1 MFLRIALGLGV
12 LWLVAACDVVPTADT
27 NTGAAPLV
35 AATSGFSSAAQA
47 QRAFARVATTME
59 PVIER
64 ECSAKTTGLDCDFRI
79 VIDGNPNSPAN
90 AYQTLDANKRPII
103 AFTQK
108 LILGAGNA
116 DELAFVMGHEGA
128 HHILNHIGRQK
139 QNSVAGAV
147 ILGGLATLSGAAPA
161 GVEEAVKLGAQV
173 GVRGYSKD
181 FELEAD
187 YLGAKL
193 TALGG
198 YSPVI
203 GSEFIKRIPD
213 PGDRFLG
220 THPSN
225 DERLQVVQK
234 ALSEI

>member
-12 LWLVAACDVVPTADT
+12 LGLVAACDVLPTADT
-27 NTGAAPLV
+27 NTGAGPLV
-35 AATSGFSSAAQA
+35 VTTSRFSSAAQA

-90 AYQTLDANKRPII
+90 AYQTLDANKRPLI

-128 HHILNHIGRQK
+128 HHILNHIRRQK

-173 GVRGYSKD
+173 GVRRYSKD

-198 YSPVI
+198 YSPVT

>member
-12 LWLVAACDVVPTADT
+12 LGLVAACDVVPTADT

-35 AATSGFSSAAQA
+35 ATTSGFSSVAQA

-64 ECSAKTTGLDCDFRI
+64 ECRAKTTGLDCDFRI

-90 AYQTLDANKRPII
+90 AYQTLDVNKRPII

-139 QNSVAGAV
+139 QNSAGLLFWAV
-147 ILGGLATLSGAAPA
+147 LQPYRVRHQPA
-161 GVEEAVKLGAQV
+161 L
-173 GVRGYSKD
+173 
-181 FELEAD
+181 
-187 YLGAKL
+187 
-193 TALGG
+193 
-198 YSPVI
+198 
-203 GSEFIKRIPD
+203 KR
-213 PGDRFLG
+213 L
-220 THPSN
+220 
-225 DERLQVVQK
+225 
-234 ALSEI
+234 

>member
-1 MFLRIALGLGV
+1 MFLRMAIGFGLLG
-12 LWLVAACDVVPTADT
+12 LVAACDVVSTSDT
-27 NTGAAPLV
+27 NTGVAPLV
-35 AATSGFSSAAQA
+35 ATTSGSSSAAQA
-47 QRAFARVATTME
+47 RRAFARVAATME

-64 ECSAKTTGLDCDFRI
+64 ECRTKTADLDCDFRI

-90 AYQTLDANKRPII
+90 AYQSLDANKRPII

-108 LILGAGNA
+108 LILDAGNA

-139 QNSVAGAV
+139 KNSVAGAV
-147 ILGGLATLSGAAPA
+147 ILGGLATLTGAAPA
-161 GVEEAVKLGAQV
+161 GVEGAVKLGAQF
-173 GVRGYSKD
+173 GARGYSKD
-181 FELEAD
+181 HELEAD

-213 PGDRFLG
+213 AGDRFLG

-225 DERLQVVQK
+225 GERLQVVQT

>member
-1 MFLRIALGLGV
+1 MLLRIAIGFGLLGL
-12 LWLVAACDVVPTADT
+12 ATACDVVSTSDT
-27 NTGAAPLV
+27 KTGVAPLV
-35 AATSGFSSAAQA
+35 ATTSGFSSVAQA
-47 QRAFARVATTME
+47 WRAFASVATTME

-64 ECSAKTTGLDCDFRI
+64 ECRTKTTGLDCDFRI
-79 VIDGNPNSPAN
+79 VIDGHPNSPAN
-90 AYQTLDANKRPII
+90 AYQSLDANKRPII
-103 AFTQK
+103 AFTQR
-108 LILGAGNA
+108 LILDAGNA

-128 HHILNHIGRQK
+128 HHILNHIGRQN

-147 ILGGLATLSGAAPA
+147 ILGGLATLTGAAPA
-161 GVEEAVKLGAQV
+161 GVADAVKLGAQF

-181 FELEAD
+181 HELEAD

-225 DERLQVVQK
+225 GERLQVVQT

>member
-1 MFLRIALGLGV
+1 
-12 LWLVAACDVVPTADT
+12 
-27 NTGAAPLV
+27 
-35 AATSGFSSAAQA
+35 
-47 QRAFARVATTME
+47 ME

-64 ECSAKTTGLDCDFRI
+64 ECRTKTAGLDCDFRI

-90 AYQTLDANKRPII
+90 AYQSLDANKRPII

-108 LILGAGNA
+108 LILDAGNA

-139 QNSVAGAV
+139 KNSVAGAV
-147 ILGGLATLSGAAPA
+147 ILGGLATLTGAAPA
-161 GVEEAVKLGAQV
+161 GVEDAVKLGAQF
-173 GVRGYSKD
+173 GARGYSKD
-181 FELEAD
+181 HELEAD

-225 DERLQVVQK
+225 GERLQVVQT